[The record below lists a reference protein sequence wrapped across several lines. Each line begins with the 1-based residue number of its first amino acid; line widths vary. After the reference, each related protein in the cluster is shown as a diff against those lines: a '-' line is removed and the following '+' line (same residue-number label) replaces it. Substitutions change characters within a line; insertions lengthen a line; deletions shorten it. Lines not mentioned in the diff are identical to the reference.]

1 MDKYDKIMASI
12 SKTGPQYYYD
22 DDDDSSIWID
32 DYVIEDSITYEEAK
46 KAIEKR
52 RDQNG

>member
-22 DDDDSSIWID
+22 DDDDSSMWID
-32 DYVIEDSITYEEAK
+32 DYVMENSVSYEEAK
-46 KAIEKR
+46 RAIEKR
-52 RDQNG
+52 ICQNG